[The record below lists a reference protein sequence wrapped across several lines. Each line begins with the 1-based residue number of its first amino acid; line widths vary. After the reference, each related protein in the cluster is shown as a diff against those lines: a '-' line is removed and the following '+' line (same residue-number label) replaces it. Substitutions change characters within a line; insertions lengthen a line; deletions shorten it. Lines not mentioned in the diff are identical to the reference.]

1 MQKRSIGWIA
11 GVVAV
16 VAAACGHDGAAGGEG
31 STLTDGGGA
40 TDGAASDA
48 AGSSEASTNSDG
60 SGVVGTGVVFP
71 ANSGVINVKDYGAV
85 GDGIH
90 DDTAAIVKA
99 IRMNVG
105 IQQDYWKRDRIIYF
119 PDGTYL
125 VSNTTA
131 VFPGGNVPYG
141 ILTWIDAQNYWVAYL
156 QFQGQSEAG
165 TKILLANGLFP
176 KSAGTCAN
184 TVPIIYTTSSGCA
197 NFCTAGDGG
206 TSNDSSHN
214 PQGEGNAAF
223 RNHIRNLTVDVG
235 TGNPCAVGI
244 NYLGNNNTRVSD
256 VTITSDDLQGAIGLE
271 LDRGDQGPEL
281 IKNVTVNGFAKG
293 IQLYGTMNVDHGV
306 WFEHVTLAHQTV
318 TGIDMP
324 AGVASFRDLQS
335 NNTVTALQVSSYEG
349 TVQTPSTVSLTIV
362 DSKLNGG
369 DAANTAIVDAN
380 VPAPQNPKVFLRN
393 VTSTGYANLLTDQGT
408 NYNKLPTSNEWTSNA
423 VLKNPASSATM
434 SLNLDPLGTSGGET
448 PTFVDDDFANWI
460 SVTDYG
466 AIADTAAKS
475 QDNTNTDNTA
485 AIQAAIDYAA
495 AHPNISTIY
504 RPLGK
509 YSIGSAIHLHGSVR
523 RLLCIGCELRPL
535 NPGSFT
541 TNSALVIDTASA
553 PTVFVDGLVFDDQVG
568 SKFSHV
574 PVIQNNLSSS
584 TALVLTNMENISY
597 TNTAGAGPV
606 YMESVAFGPFYFDH
620 ETAYLRHLNPELD
633 YDGESMPHVRNDGGN
648 VWIFG
653 LKTENR
659 STGNDNQVFLGENGS
674 TTEIL
679 GARIYSLVKGV
690 SYPMMQLNDTARGSF
705 TSLSTGLAPMQ
716 EYTKW
721 VEEQRATTFDLYCS
735 ASSGCGSPQTYPRGS
750 GSVVPLYLG
759 Y

>member
-1 MQKRSIGWIA
+1 MKKRSLGWIA

-16 VAAACGHDGAAGGEG
+16 AAAACGHDGASGGNG
-31 STLTDGGGA
+31 STSTDGGA
-40 TDGAASDA
+40 TDGAANADGATTSSDA
-48 AGSSEASTNSDG
+48 SADG
-60 SGVVGTGVVFP
+60 SGVAGTGVVFP

-131 VFPGGNVPYG
+131 VFPGGDVPYG
-141 ILTWIDAQNYWVAYL
+141 ILTWLDAQNYWVTYL

-176 KSAGTCAN
+176 KTAGTCAN
-184 TVPIIYTTSSGCA
+184 TVPIIYTASGGCA

-206 TSNDSSHN
+206 TSNDTSHN

-223 RNHIRNLTVDVG
+223 RNHIRNLTLDVG

-244 NYLGNNNTRVSD
+244 DYLGNNNTRVSD

-293 IQLYGTMNVDHGV
+293 IQLYGTANVDHGV
-306 WFEHVTLAHQTV
+306 WFEHVTLANQTV

-324 AGVASFRDLQS
+324 AGVASFRDLES
-335 NNTVTALQVSSYEG
+335 NNTVTALQVSSYQG
-349 TVQTPSTVSLTIV
+349 ATQSPSTVSLTIV
-362 DSKLNGG
+362 DSTLNGG
-369 DAANTAIVDAN
+369 DAANTAIVDAY
-380 VPAPQNPKVFLRN
+380 VAGQDNPKVFLRN
-393 VTSTGYANLLTDQGT
+393 VTSKGYANLLTDQGT
-408 NYNKLPTSNEWTSNA
+408 TYNKLPVSNEWSSNPP
-423 VLKNPASSATM
+423 LQNPASSATV
-434 SLNLDPLGTSGGET
+434 SLNLDPLGTPGGET
-448 PTFVDDDFANWI
+448 PTFVDDNFANWI

-466 AIADTAAKS
+466 AVADTTTVSK
-475 QDNTNTDNTA
+475 DNTA

-495 AHPNISTIY
+495 LHANISTIY
-504 RPLGK
+504 IPWGK
-509 YSIGSAIHLHGSVR
+509 YSIGSAIHLHGSVK

-535 NPGSFT
+535 NAGSFT
-541 TNSALVIDTASA
+541 GNSALVIDTASA
-553 PTVFVDGLVFDDQVG
+553 PTVFVDGLVFDDTVTN
-568 SKFSHV
+568 KFSHV
-574 PVIQNNLSSS
+574 PVIQNNLAS
-584 TALVLTNMENISY
+584 TTTLVLTNMENISY
-597 TNTAGAGPV
+597 ANTAGAGPV

-633 YDGESMPHVRNDGGN
+633 FDGGNTNATPHVRNNGGN

-659 STGNDNQVFLGENGS
+659 SGPDNDNQVFLGENGS

-679 GARIYSLVKGV
+679 GARIYSQVRATT
-690 SYPMMQLNDTARGSF
+690 YPMMQLTDTARGSF
-705 TSLSTGLAPMQ
+705 TSLSTGLPAIQ
-716 EYTKW
+716 EYTLW
-721 VEEQRATTFDLYCS
+721 IEEDRATTFKLNCNGGGAPQAYS
-735 ASSGCGSPQTYPRGS
+735 RGNAS
-750 GSVVPLYLG
+750 VIPLYLG